1 MSLPVKED
9 PRPAWSYFAETTN
22 AQGYERQIRGM
33 FKATD
38 EEEAAIT
45 VNELLNK
52 RLRKPQLWYGVS
64 IEVSPIGDS
73 EFESFEMVI
82 EDDVE
87 EDVCLEPV
95 SEPKE
100 KTRS

>member
-22 AQGYERQIRGM
+22 EQGYERQIRGM

-52 RLRKPQLWYGVS
+52 RLRKPELWYGVG
-64 IEVSPIGDS
+64 IEVSPIGLSDFS
-73 EFESFEMVI
+73 SFEMII
-82 EDDVE
+82 EGDTE
-87 EDVCLEPV
+87 EEVTLEPV
-95 SEPKE
+95 DYTE
-100 KTRS
+100 RSR

>member
-9 PRPAWSYFAETTN
+9 PRQAWEYFAETVN
-22 AQGYERQIRGM
+22 DQGYERQIRAK

-52 RLRKPQLWYGVS
+52 RLRRPELWYGVG
-64 IEVSPIGDS
+64 IRVYPIGVSDFS
-73 EFESFEMVI
+73 AFEMVI
-82 EDDVE
+82 EGDFE
-87 EDVCLEPV
+87 EDVVLEPV
-95 SEPKE
+95 NYTE
-100 KTRS
+100 RSR